1 MPKLFLDIVPSYPL
15 REIEFWR
22 VMVAEAESGK
32 ELRTTRW
39 NFPRRDW
46 DLTWRLANRTTEREP
61 ILSVLRKT
69 KGGADTFFWK
79 EPRPTTRDDIYIGT
93 GTGSRTNWVLPVW
106 AAESYTL
113 YVNSAIYAAGS
124 QYSVTSYGSANSQH
138 VFVISSP
145 TPLAGEAIHCSYLNG
160 FYTPLVRQ
168 LSPFQSSLIP
178 PGWTKDDITL
188 TLREPKED
196 MPET

>member
-1 MPKLFLDIVPSYPL
+1 MAKLFLDITPSYPL

-46 DLTWRLANRTTEREP
+46 DLTWHLADRTTEREP

-69 KGGADTFFWK
+69 KGGADSFFWK

-93 GTGSRTNWVLPVW
+93 GTGSRTTWVLPVW

-124 QYSVTSYGSANSQH
+124 QYSVDSYGSANSQH
-138 VFVISSP
+138 VFLITSP
-145 TPLAGEAIHCSYLNG
+145 TPIAGEAIHCSYLNG
-160 FYTPLVRQ
+160 YYTPLVRQ

-178 PGWTKDDITL
+178 PGWTKDEITL

-196 MPET
+196 MPES